1 MIPPHAMQLLLINPN
16 TTAEITDL
24 VVRHARVFAAPGT
37 TLVGATGRFGA
48 RYVATR
54 AAYAIAAHAALD
66 AYAEQ
71 GDSADAVI
79 LACFGDPG
87 LGALR
92 ELAHQPVLGLAEAA
106 CQAAARQSGRFAIVT
121 GGERWGPMLE
131 EFVASIGLA
140 HHLAGVTTVA
150 PSGADIARDPDA
162 ALTLLTDACNAAI
175 DKHQASTVILG
186 GAGLAGIAPRI
197 AARVR
202 APLIDPLQV
211 AVHAAQL
218 LAAAPPAK
226 PASGSYA
233 PTTPVPTTGLS
244 EHLARHMEGRG

>member
-1 MIPPHAMQLLLINPN
+1 MQLLLINPN
-16 TTAEITDL
+16 TSAEITEL
-24 VVRHARVFAAPGT
+24 VLHHARGFASPQTVIKG
-37 TLVGATGRFGA
+37 VTGRFGA

-54 AAYAIAAHAALD
+54 AAYAVAAHATLD
-66 AYAEQ
+66 AYAEH
-71 GDSADAVI
+71 GSGADAVI

-87 LGALR
+87 LFGLR
-92 ELAHQPVLGLAEAA
+92 ELAHQPALGLAEAG
-106 CQAAARQSGRFAIVT
+106 CHAAARLGGRFAIVT

-140 HHLAGVTTVA
+140 KQCAGVSTVA
-150 PSGADIARDPDA
+150 PSGAEIASNPDA

-175 DKHQASTVILG
+175 KKHGADVVILG

-197 AARVR
+197 ASRIR

-211 AVHAAQL
+211 VVREAEL
-218 LAAAPPAK
+218 LAAAPPPK
-226 PASGSYA
+226 PSSGSYA

-244 EHLARHMEGRG
+244 ESLALRMEGRA

>member
-1 MIPPHAMQLLLINPN
+1 MQLLLINPN
-16 TTAEITDL
+16 TSPEITQL
-24 VVRHARVFAAPGT
+24 VVQHARGFAAPQT
-37 TLVGATGRFGA
+37 VIKGATGRFGA

-66 AYAEQ
+66 AYAEH
-71 GDSADAVI
+71 GAGADVVI

-87 LGALR
+87 LQGLR
-92 ELAHQPVLGLAEAA
+92 ELARQPVLGLAEAA
-106 CQAAARQSGRFAIVT
+106 CQAAANMSGRFAIVT

-140 HHLAGVTTVA
+140 KQCAGVTTVA
-150 PSGADIARDPDA
+150 PSGAEIARDPDA
-162 ALTLLTDACNAAI
+162 ALTLLADACNEAI
-175 DKHQASTVILG
+175 AKYQASSVILG
-186 GAGLAGIAPRI
+186 GAGLAGIAARI

-211 AVHAAQL
+211 AVNAAQL

-244 EHLARHMEGRG
+244 EGLARHMEGRN

>member
-1 MIPPHAMQLLLINPN
+1 MQLLLINPN
-16 TTAEITDL
+16 TSPEITQL
-24 VVRHARVFAAPGT
+24 VLQHARGFAAPHT
-37 TLVGATGRFGA
+37 QIMGATGRFGA

-66 AYAEQ
+66 AYAEH
-71 GDSADAVI
+71 GADADAVI

-87 LGALR
+87 LLGLR
-92 ELAHQPVLGLAEAA
+92 ELAHQPVLGLAEAG
-106 CQAAARQSGRFAIVT
+106 CQAAAKLGGRFAIVT

-140 HHLAGVTTVA
+140 QHCAGVSTVA
-150 PSGADIARDPDA
+150 PSGAEIARNPDA

-175 DKHQASTVILG
+175 KQHRADAVILG

-197 AARVR
+197 ASRVR

-211 AVHAAQL
+211 VVRAAEL
-218 LAAAPPAK
+218 LAAAPSAK

-244 EHLARHMEGRG
+244 ERLTLCMEGRA